1 MHYDRNNKWN
11 WTITFLAMPI
21 KPTRIHRN
29 SVSIIK
35 VSLKSSFRSFPITS
49 SVKEFTLYMIK
60 LEVCFSLKYFLFH
73 IFFTSL
79 LYISLNLCLVVFPQ
93 LFMALSGILFANNKV
108 MGGIVACTQT
118 FLKNSLTVA
127 ELPHSGLNNRVMGD
141 CHLYGT
147 FSDPWPSKGFTL
159 QPFTHIIVTPWG
171 QGHWELI
178 TISEMHF
185 TLSCVCLSLALVY
198 D

>member
-60 LEVCFSLKYFLFH
+60 LEMCFSLKYFLFH
-73 IFFTSL
+73 IFCI
-79 LYISLNLCLVVFPQ
+79 YISLNLCLVVFPQ
-93 LFMALSGILFANNKV
+93 LLQTPQLFMALSGILFATNKV

-118 FLKNSLTVA
+118 FFKNSLTVA

-147 FSDPWPSKGFTL
+147 FSDPWPSRYN
-159 QPFTHIIVTPWG
+159 
-171 QGHWELI
+171 
-178 TISEMHF
+178 
-185 TLSCVCLSLALVY
+185 LSHT
-198 D
+198 